1 MCLSPTK
8 VPLAPLYRGCVSV
21 SMARRGVVDYV
32 LGPRAWSVRKECRMV
47 DVAGVRGLSD
57 PNVDWGIRSLQP
69 FDDPK
74 RRLDLLVPLLHD
86 LVAWDLVQRD
96 ADGSFV
102 LRQDVQDRLAAL
114 TVDRPLRSAEV
125 FVGRKCQVCGLVR
138 LTRMVEGV
146 RTCSPCAMPVVD
158 ELDAAADAGRTKGHR
173 GFFHRHRKAS

>member
-1 MCLSPTK
+1 
-8 VPLAPLYRGCVSV
+8 
-21 SMARRGVVDYV
+21 
-32 LGPRAWSVRKECRMV
+32 MV
-47 DVAGVRGLSD
+47 DVAGVRGLGD

-96 ADGSFV
+96 VDGSFV
-102 LRQDVQDRLAAL
+102 LRQDVQDRLSAL
-114 TVDRPLRSAEV
+114 TVDRPFRSAEV

-146 RTCSPCAMPVVD
+146 RTCSPCAAPVVD
-158 ELDAAADAGRTKGHR
+158 ELDAAADIGRTKGQR
-173 GFFHRHRKAS
+173 RFFHRHRKAS

>member
-1 MCLSPTK
+1 MNSEHANFPH
-8 VPLAPLYRGCVSV
+8 APLYRRCVSV
-21 SMARRGVVDYV
+21 SMAKREIVDCV
-32 LGPRAWSVRKECRMV
+32 LGPRVWSVRKECRMV
-47 DVAGVRGLSD
+47 DVAGVRGLGD
-57 PNVDWGIRSLQP
+57 PTVEWKIRSLQP

-96 ADGSFV
+96 VDGNFV
-102 LRQDVQDRLAAL
+102 LRQDVQDRLSAL

-138 LTRMVEGV
+138 LTRMVDGV
-146 RTCSPCAMPVVD
+146 RTCSPCATPAIV
-158 ELDAAADAGRTKGHR
+158 ESDADADAGRPKGQW